1 MENRCGRPV
10 GVLLDLQGPKLRVG
24 RFRDGS
30 VELKTGQSFRLDLS
44 PEPGDATRC
53 TLPHREIFA
62 ALEEGTH
69 LLLNDGR
76 INLEVVRFGDDF
88 AETIVVTPGTLSDN
102 KGVNVPEVVLPI
114 SPLTDKD
121 RADLAFGLELGVDFV
136 AASFIQR
143 AENLDELRALVGG
156 RAMIMSKLEKPAAI
170 QNLDAIV
177 AASDSI
183 MVARGDL
190 GVELPP
196 EKVPAMQKRIIRA
209 CREAGKP
216 VIVATQMLESMIDS
230 PVPTRAEASDVATA
244 VYDGVDAV
252 MLSAETA
259 TGHYPVETVSM
270 MDRIIREVESD
281 PHYRTLLDTQTP
293 ASQPN
298 APDAICEALRTVA
311 RTLPVAVTATF
322 TSSGSTSLRAARE
335 RPQAPI
341 LSLTPH
347 LATARRMALVWG
359 VHPVLSEDIRRVTD
373 MVRNASRCAVEEG
386 FATEGQSMVITAG
399 IPFGRSGTTNM
410 LRIAQVGETIDV
422 D

>member
-1 MENRCGRPV
+1 MRRHRYAKIVATLGPATSSAETIHRLFLAGADVFRLNFSHGSHDDHRQRLATIREVENRCGRPV

-156 RAMIMSKLEKPAAI
+156 RAMIMS
-170 QNLDAIV
+170 
-177 AASDSI
+177 
-183 MVARGDL
+183 
-190 GVELPP
+190 
-196 EKVPAMQKRIIRA
+196 
-209 CREAGKP
+209 
-216 VIVATQMLESMIDS
+216 
-230 PVPTRAEASDVATA
+230 
-244 VYDGVDAV
+244 
-252 MLSAETA
+252 
-259 TGHYPVETVSM
+259 
-270 MDRIIREVESD
+270 
-281 PHYRTLLDTQTP
+281 
-293 ASQPN
+293 
-298 APDAICEALRTVA
+298 
-311 RTLPVAVTATF
+311 
-322 TSSGSTSLRAARE
+322 
-335 RPQAPI
+335 
-341 LSLTPH
+341 
-347 LATARRMALVWG
+347 
-359 VHPVLSEDIRRVTD
+359 
-373 MVRNASRCAVEEG
+373 
-386 FATEGQSMVITAG
+386 
-399 IPFGRSGTTNM
+399 
-410 LRIAQVGETIDV
+410 
-422 D
+422 